1 MCPSSWK
8 LYLDDFPFLGS
19 SLAHLEPKLEL
30 FEFWEFGSW
39 WLFVAR
45 LSPIYVLFAFQIF
58 FLPVPTRPDTRTF
71 LQVPVPSRSQKP
83 LPVGPCIWLLTSI
96 KHIKRINL
104 AKCLLIMQTS
114 YMRIIT
120 SIAYK
125 ESRYGYGWSLDESWF
140 PGHKISLSM
149 LWSICAI
156 SVPLYT
162 SMVAY
167 KSSAVADGWD
177 NNTQ

>member
-1 MCPSSWK
+1 MVFRWFSLFWFLSSSSRTQARAVWI
-8 LYLDDFPFLGS
+8 LGVRELMIICRTFISHICAFCLQNFLT
-19 SLAHLEPKLEL
+19 
-30 FEFWEFGSW
+30 
-39 WLFVAR
+39 
-45 LSPIYVLFAFQIF
+45 
-58 FLPVPTRPDTRTF
+58 TRPDPSRYPTFFASTR
-71 LQVPVPSRSQKP
+71 PVPSRSQKP

-167 KSSAVADGWD
+167 KSSAVANGWD

>member
-1 MCPSSWK
+1 MNFHKSKPT
-8 LYLDDFPFLGS
+8 Y
-19 SLAHLEPKLEL
+19 
-30 FEFWEFGSW
+30 
-39 WLFVAR
+39 
-45 LSPIYVLFAFQIF
+45 IYVPLNFSHYPSRYPN
-58 FLPVPTRPDTRTF
+58 FLASTR
-71 LQVPVPSRSQKP
+71 PVPSWSQKP
-83 LPVGPCIWLLTSI
+83 LPVGPCLWLLTSI

-167 KSSAVADGWD
+167 KSSVVANGWD
-177 NNTQ
+177 NNNSNSRIPCPSPPCQM